1 MNNIISQKKDITMKK
16 KLLLNI
22 LILSILSIFFISSC
36 SDSTSPEENGTLK
49 LYLTDAP
56 SSYDAVN
63 ITFSEVSAHIVP
75 DWMTIVGEP
84 VTANLLDFNN
94 GETLLLGSESLPAGK
109 YTQIRLHISYA
120 SITVDRVTSTM
131 TVPSEELKFGPQFT
145 IQEGMTYELVLDFD
159 ASRSVVV
166 SGTEENPEYKLK
178 PHIRVVPKAITG
190 SISGHVTNPDYNPI
204 AYAIQ
209 GTETVTSSIVKEDG
223 TFILGFLEA
232 GTYQVYIEDSDDPVK
247 TYTTSAVVSVGES
260 TVLDDITL

>member
-1 MNNIISQKKDITMKK
+1 MKK
-16 KLLLNI
+16 KNLLNVF
-22 LILSILSIFFISSC
+22 ILSILSMFLIFSC
-36 SDSTSPEENGTLK
+36 SDSTSPEGNGILS

-63 ITFSEVSAHIVP
+63 ITFSEVSAHLVP
-75 DWMTIVGEP
+75 DWIPVVGDT

-109 YTQIRLHISYA
+109 YTQIRLHISDA
-120 SITVDRVTSTM
+120 SITVDGVPASM
-131 TVPSEELKFGPQFT
+131 TVPSGELKFGPQFT
-145 IQEGMTYELVLDFD
+145 IEEGMTYELVIDFD

-178 PHIRVVPKAITG
+178 PHIRVVPKARTG
-190 SISGHVTNPDYNPI
+190 SISGNVTNHEFNPI

-209 GTETVTSSIVKEDG
+209 GTDTVTSSIVKDDG

-232 GTYQVYIEDSDDPVK
+232 GTYQVDIEDSDDPIK
-247 TYTTSAVVSVGES
+247 TNSIFDVEVSVGES
-260 TVLDDITL
+260 TDLADITLQ